1 MKHEIVGIGAC
12 VLDTL
17 ITLPAYPQEDTKLG
31 ALSTRLSG
39 GGPTATGLVA
49 AARLGADTC
58 FLGNLSTDSAGDF
71 LLRDFER
78 HAVSTEFITRY
89 GGYRSFTS
97 NIWLSQ
103 KDATRTCVFDKGNL
117 PPLKLNDEQK
127 KAIIGADLLMIDGNE
142 MSGALEAV
150 KIARENGT
158 KVLYDAGGLYDNVES
173 LLPYA
178 DILIPSEEFALGI
191 TGEKK
196 AENAA
201 KRLYE
206 KYNPDVVVVT
216 QGKNGGTLYDGTRLT
231 AYPAFSVKVADS
243 NGAGDVFH
251 GAFAVGYLK
260 GYDFLKCC
268 YFASA
273 VSAVKCTGVGARE
286 SVPDF
291 ETVKK
296 FLEENGYE
304 L

>member
-1 MKHEIVGIGAC
+1 MNKAVGIGAC
-12 VLDTL
+12 VMDTL
-17 ITLPAYPQEDTKLG
+17 INVPNYPKEDTKMR
-31 ALSTRLSG
+31 AESSKQAG
-39 GGPTATGLVA
+39 GGPVATGLVA
-49 AARLGADTC
+49 AARLGAEAEYI
-58 FLGNLSTDSAGDF
+58 GVLSD
-71 LLRDFER
+71 
-78 HAVSTEFITRY
+78 
-89 GGYRSFTS
+89 
-97 NIWLSQ
+97 
-103 KDATRTCVFDKGNL
+103 
-117 PPLKLNDEQK
+117 
-127 KAIIGADLLMIDGNE
+127 
-142 MSGALEAV
+142 
-150 KIARENGT
+150 
-158 KVLYDAGGLYDNVES
+158 DAGGLYDNVES

-206 KYNPDVVVVT
+206 KYNPDVVVIT

-231 AYPAFSVKVADS
+231 AYPAFSVKAADT

-251 GAFAVGYLK
+251 GAFAAGYLK

>member
-1 MKHEIVGIGAC
+1 MNKAVGIGAC
-12 VLDTL
+12 VMDTL
-17 ITLPAYPQEDTKLG
+17 INVPNYPKEDTKMR
-31 ALSTRLSG
+31 AESSKQAG
-39 GGPTATGLVA
+39 GGPVATGLVA
-49 AARLGADTC
+49 AAKLGAEAEYIGVLSDDAGGS
-58 FLGNLSTDSAGDF
+58 FLIKDFKKYGVKTDNIEVLS
-71 LLRDFER
+71 
-78 HAVSTEFITRY
+78 
-89 GGYRSFTS
+89 GYRSFTS
-97 NIWLSQ
+97 VIWLSA
-103 KDATRTCVFDKGNL
+103 KASSRTCVFDKGNL

-201 KRLYE
+201 KKLYE
-206 KYNPDVVVVT
+206 KYNPDVVVIT

-231 AYPAFSVKVADS
+231 AYPAFFVKVADS

-251 GAFAVGYLK
+251 GAFAAGYLK

>member
-1 MKHEIVGIGAC
+1 MNKAVGIGAC
-12 VLDTL
+12 VMDTL
-17 ITLPAYPQEDTKLG
+17 INVPNYPKEDTKMR
-31 ALSTRLSG
+31 AESSKQAG
-39 GGPTATGLVA
+39 GGPVATGLVA
-49 AARLGADTC
+49 AAQLGAEADYIDDTNIT
-58 FLGNLSTDSAGDF
+58 LNPDNIEVLS
-71 LLRDFER
+71 
-78 HAVSTEFITRY
+78 
-89 GGYRSFTS
+89 GYRSFS
-97 NIWLSQ
+97 SVIWLSA
-103 KDATRTCVFDKGNL
+103 KASSRTCVFDKGNL

-127 KAIIGADLLMIDGNE
+127 KAIIDADLLMIDGNE

-158 KVLYDAGGLYDNVES
+158 KVLYDAGGLYDNVEC

-201 KRLYE
+201 KKLYE
-206 KYNPDVVVVT
+206 KYNPDVVVIT

-251 GAFAVGYLK
+251 GAFAAGYLK

-268 YFASA
+268 YFASG

-296 FLEENGYE
+296 FWEENGYE

>member
-1 MKHEIVGIGAC
+1 M
-12 VLDTL
+12 
-17 ITLPAYPQEDTKLG
+17 
-31 ALSTRLSG
+31 
-39 GGPTATGLVA
+39 
-49 AARLGADTC
+49 
-58 FLGNLSTDSAGDF
+58 
-71 LLRDFER
+71 
-78 HAVSTEFITRY
+78 
-89 GGYRSFTS
+89 
-97 NIWLSQ
+97 
-103 KDATRTCVFDKGNL
+103 

-158 KVLYDAGGLYDNVES
+158 KVLFDAGGLYDNVEC

-206 KYNPDVVVVT
+206 KYNPDVVVIT

-231 AYPAFSVKVADS
+231 AYPAFSVKAADT

-251 GAFAVGYLK
+251 GAFAAGYLK

-268 YFASA
+268 YFASG

>member
-1 MKHEIVGIGAC
+1 MSDDAGGSFLIKDFKKYGVKTDNIE
-12 VLDTL
+12 VL
-17 ITLPAYPQEDTKLG
+17 
-31 ALSTRLSG
+31 S
-39 GGPTATGLVA
+39 
-49 AARLGADTC
+49 
-58 FLGNLSTDSAGDF
+58 
-71 LLRDFER
+71 
-78 HAVSTEFITRY
+78 
-89 GGYRSFTS
+89 GYRSFTS
-97 NIWLSQ
+97 VIWLSA
-103 KDATRTCVFDKGNL
+103 KASSRTCVFDKGNL

-201 KRLYE
+201 KKLYE

-251 GAFAVGYLK
+251 GAFAAGYLK

-268 YFASA
+268 YFASG